1 MSPPVSPSESP
12 QALRTLLTARWA
24 LLAALLL
31 ITAGHTWAPH
41 LLGRQ
46 LLAPWM
52 ALGLVALAAISNVLV
67 TRRGWGWSPRAAGIH
82 LLLDV
87 CGLTIFFAISGAAAN
102 PFTMLYFVPI
112 GLATL
117 LPRGFTWGV
126 AGAALA
132 GFGALLCITA
142 LTTDLS
148 GHFLHHL
155 VGMWVGLAVSG
166 ATITLFVHRL
176 AAAITRQQAE
186 LERAREAATQARHL
200 AALGGLAASAAHE
213 LGTPLGTIQLLTD
226 ELDALSDAERAT
238 AVSSIRAELS
248 RCKDIIHA
256 MATPELSARQ
266 LEGLEPWPLSACRE
280 LAHGTSARVRVHFS
294 GLEATTTTQPEL
306 VIRRV
311 LNELV
316 RNAVEAC
323 DTTGKPAEIEVT
335 VEAREEVARISV
347 RDNGPGLSEVVQDGL
362 FEAYFSTKDA
372 GRGLGLYLARAHLRQ
387 LGGELE
393 LGAPPPT
400 GACFVV
406 SFPLRAPAFAPPK
419 VAAE

>member
-1 MSPPVSPSESP
+1 MSRVPPPESP

-24 LLAALLL
+24 LLAALVF
-31 ITAGHTWAPH
+31 ITTGHTWAPH

-52 ALGLVALAAISNVLV
+52 ALGLVALAAISNALV

-87 CGLTIFFAISGAAAN
+87 CGLSVFFAISGAAAN

-126 AGAALA
+126 AGAALV
-132 GFGALLCITA
+132 GFGVLLCITA
-142 LTTDLS
+142 ITTELS

-200 AALGGLAASAAHE
+200 AALGGLAAGAAHE

-226 ELDALSDAERAT
+226 ELDALSGAERA
-238 AVSSIRAELS
+238 AAIDCIRAELS
-248 RCKDIIHA
+248 RCKDIIHG

-280 LAHGTSARVRVHFS
+280 LAHGTSAQVRVQYS
-294 GLEATTTTQPEL
+294 GPDDASTNQPEL

-311 LNELV
+311 LKELV
-316 RNAVEAC
+316 RNAVDAC
-323 DTTGKPAEIEVT
+323 DGAGRQAEIDVA
-335 VEAREEVARISV
+335 VEAQAGAARIVV
-347 RDNGPGLSEVVQDGL
+347 RDNGPGLTDAVRHGL
-362 FEAYFSTKDA
+362 FEAYFSTKEA

-387 LGGELE
+387 LGGDLE
-393 LGAPPPT
+393 LAGPAPS
-400 GACFVV
+400 GACFIV
-406 SFPLRAPAFAPPK
+406 SFPLQAPVFASPK

>member
-1 MSPPVSPSESP
+1 MPPVPPPESP
-12 QALRTLLTARWA
+12 QALRALLTARWA
-24 LLAALLL
+24 LLAALVF

-41 LLGRQ
+41 LLGGQ

-52 ALGLVALAAISNVLV
+52 PLGLVVLAAISNVLV

-142 LTTDLS
+142 TTTDLS

-186 LERAREAATQARHL
+186 LERARDAAMQARHL
-200 AALGGLAASAAHE
+200 AALGGLAAGAAHE

-226 ELDALSDAERAT
+226 ELEALSEAERTT
-238 AVSSIRAELS
+238 AIGCIRSELL
-248 RCKDIIHA
+248 RCKDIIHS

-266 LEGLEPWPLSACRE
+266 LEGLEPWPLAACRD
-280 LAHGTSARVRVHFS
+280 LAHGTSARVRVHYS
-294 GLEATTTTQPEL
+294 GPADVSTNQPEL

-316 RNAVEAC
+316 RNAVDAC
-323 DTTGKPAEIEVT
+323 DSAGTQAAIEIAVEVR
-335 VEAREEVARISV
+335 ADVAHISV
-347 RDNGPGLSEVVQDGL
+347 RDNGPGLSDPVRHGL
-362 FEAYFSTKDA
+362 FEAYFSTKEV

-387 LGGELE
+387 LGGDLD
-393 LGAPPPT
+393 LVAGAS
-400 GACFVV
+400 GACFVLT
-406 SFPLRAPAFAPPK
+406 FPLQAPVFVSPK

>member
-1 MSPPVSPSESP
+1 MPPLAPSSSP

-24 LLAALLL
+24 LLVALVL

-46 LLAPWM
+46 WLAPWS
-52 ALGLVALAAISNVLV
+52 ALGLVALAAVSNALV

-82 LLLDV
+82 LVLDV
-87 CGLTIFFAISGAAAN
+87 FGLTLFFAISGAAAN

-126 AGAALA
+126 AGAALV

-142 LTTDLS
+142 TTTELS

-176 AAAITRQQAE
+176 AAAITLQQAE
-186 LERAREAATQARHL
+186 LERVREAATQARHL
-200 AALGGLAASAAHE
+200 AALGGLAAGAAHE

-226 ELDALSDAERAT
+226 ELAALSEVERGA
-238 AVSSIRAELS
+238 AIAGIKSELL
-248 RCKDIIHA
+248 RCKDIIHN

-266 LEGLEPWPLSACRE
+266 LEALAPWPLASCGRD
-280 LAHGTSARVRVHFS
+280 LTHGKGEVRVRYS
-294 GLEATTTTQPEL
+294 GASDSSTNQPEL

-316 RNAVEAC
+316 RNALDAC
-323 DTTGKPAEIEVT
+323 DSVARRAVVEISVEV
-335 VEAREEVARISV
+335 ERERVRISV
-347 RDNGPGLSEVVQDGL
+347 RDNGPGLTDHVRGGI
-362 FEAYFSTKDA
+362 FEAYFSTKEA

-387 LGGELE
+387 LGGDLE
-393 LGAPPPT
+393 LGDPGSS

-406 SFPLRAPAFAPPK
+406 TFPLETPVVVSAK

>member
-1 MSPPVSPSESP
+1 MLSPPSPKSP
-12 QALRTLLTARWA
+12 QAFRALLTARWA
-24 LLAALLL
+24 LLAALGL
-31 ITAGHTWAPH
+31 ITLGQTWAPE

-46 LLAPWM
+46 LGAPWL
-52 ALGLVALAAISNVLV
+52 ALGLVALAAVCNGVV
-67 TRRGWGWSPRAAGIH
+67 TQRGWGWSSRAAGIH

-132 GFGALLCITA
+132 GFGALLFVTA
-142 LTTDLS
+142 TTTDLS

-226 ELDALSDAERAT
+226 ELEALSDGERAT
-238 AVSSIRAELS
+238 AIGCIRTELS
-248 RCKDIIHA
+248 RCKDIIHG

-280 LAHGTSARVRVHFS
+280 LAHGTSARVRVHYS
-294 GLEATTTTQPEL
+294 GADEVSTNQPEL

-316 RNAVEAC
+316 RNAVDAC
-323 DTTGKPAEIEVT
+323 DMAGRQAELDVT
-335 VEAREEVARISV
+335 VEAQAGVARISV
-347 RDNGPGLSEVVQDGL
+347 RDNGPGLSESVRHGL
-362 FEAYFSTKDA
+362 FEAYFSTKEA

-387 LGGELE
+387 LGGDLE
-393 LGAPPPT
+393 LAGPAVSE
-400 GACFVV
+400 ACFVV
-406 SFPLRAPAFAPPK
+406 SFPLQAPAFASK

>member
-1 MSPPVSPSESP
+1 MPPLAPPSSP

-24 LLAALLL
+24 LLVALVL
-31 ITAGHTWAPH
+31 ITAGHTWAPQ

-52 ALGLVALAAISNVLV
+52 ALCLVALAAISNALV

-82 LLLDV
+82 LVLDV
-87 CGLTIFFAISGAAAN
+87 LGLTLFFAISGAAQN

-142 LTTDLS
+142 TTTELS

-186 LERAREAATQARHL
+186 LERVREAATQARHL
-200 AALGGLAASAAHE
+200 AALGGLAAGAAHE

-226 ELDALSDAERAT
+226 ELSALSETERCA
-238 AVSSIRAELS
+238 AIAGIKAELL
-248 RCKDIIHA
+248 RCKDIIHN

-266 LEGLEPWPLSACRE
+266 LEALEPWPLASCGRD
-280 LAHGTSARVRVHFS
+280 LTHGKGDVRVRYAGAPECS
-294 GLEATTTTQPEL
+294 TNQPEL

-316 RNAVEAC
+316 RNALDAC
-323 DTTGKPAEIEVT
+323 ASVGRQAVVDIAVDVASES
-335 VEAREEVARISV
+335 ARISV
-347 RDNGPGLSEVVQDGL
+347 SDNGPGLSEHVRRGV
-362 FEAYFSTKDA
+362 FEAYFSTKEA

-387 LGGELE
+387 LGGDVE
-393 LGAPPPT
+393 LGEAGAG

-406 SFPLRAPAFAPPK
+406 SFPLEAPVVVSAK

>member
-1 MSPPVSPSESP
+1 MSAVAPAESP

-24 LLAALLL
+24 LLGALLL

-46 LLAPWM
+46 LFAPWL
-52 ALGLVALAAISNVLV
+52 ALGLVALAAVSNILV
-67 TRRGWGWSPRAAGIH
+67 TRRGWGWSPWAAGIH

-87 CGLTIFFAISGAAAN
+87 FGLTTFFAISGAAAN

-126 AGAALA
+126 AGAALV
-132 GFGALLCITA
+132 GFGALLCVTA
-142 LTTDLS
+142 TTTDLS

-200 AALGGLAASAAHE
+200 AALGGLAAGAAHE

-226 ELDALSDAERAT
+226 ELDALSDAERT
-238 AVSSIRAELS
+238 AAIGCIRSELL
-248 RCKDIIHA
+248 RCKDIIHS
-256 MATPELSARQ
+256 MASPVLSARQ
-266 LEGLEPWPLSACRE
+266 LEGLEPWPLSACRDLE
-280 LAHGTSARVRVHFS
+280 HGTSAVVHVHFS
-294 GLEATTTTQPEL
+294 GDAEVRTNQPEL

-316 RNAVEAC
+316 RNAADAC
-323 DTTGKPAEIEVT
+323 DGAGKQAV
-335 VEAREEVARISV
+335 VDVSVAARAGSARISV
-347 RDNGPGLSEVVQDGL
+347 NDNGPGLSEHVRRGL
-362 FEAYFSTKDA
+362 FEAYFSTKEA

-387 LGGELE
+387 LGGDLE
-393 LGAPPPT
+393 LSPSSN

-406 SFPLRAPAFAPPK
+406 TFPLEAPVFVSPR

>member
-1 MSPPVSPSESP
+1 MPPLAPSSSP
-12 QALRTLLTARWA
+12 QALRALLTARWA
-24 LLAALLL
+24 LLVALLL

-46 LLAPWM
+46 LLAPYM
-52 ALGLVALAAISNVLV
+52 ALGLVALAAISNAFV

-82 LLLDV
+82 LILDV
-87 CGLTIFFAISGAAAN
+87 CGLTLFFAISGAAQN

-126 AGAALA
+126 AGAALI
-132 GFGALLCITA
+132 GFGVLLGITA
-142 LTTDLS
+142 TTTELS
-148 GHFLHHL
+148 GHFLHHV

-200 AALGGLAASAAHE
+200 AALGGLAAGAAHE

-226 ELDALSDAERAT
+226 ELSALSEAERSA
-238 AVSSIRAELS
+238 AIASIKGELL
-248 RCKDIIHA
+248 RCKDIIHN
-256 MATPELSARQ
+256 MASPELSARQ
-266 LEGLEPWPLSACRE
+266 LEALEPWPLASCGRDLTHVRGE
-280 LAHGTSARVRVHFS
+280 VRVRYAGAVECS
-294 GLEATTTTQPEL
+294 TNQPEL

-316 RNAVEAC
+316 RNALDAC
-323 DTTGKPAEIEVT
+323 DSAGRQAVVDIAVA
-335 VEAREEVARISV
+335 VERESARISV
-347 RDNGPGLSEVVQDGL
+347 CDNGPGLSDAVRGGL
-362 FEAYFSTKDA
+362 FEAYFSTKEA

-387 LGGELE
+387 LGGDLD
-393 LGAPPPT
+393 LGEPGPA

-406 SFPLRAPAFAPPK
+406 TFPLEAPVLVSAK
-419 VAAE
+419 AAE